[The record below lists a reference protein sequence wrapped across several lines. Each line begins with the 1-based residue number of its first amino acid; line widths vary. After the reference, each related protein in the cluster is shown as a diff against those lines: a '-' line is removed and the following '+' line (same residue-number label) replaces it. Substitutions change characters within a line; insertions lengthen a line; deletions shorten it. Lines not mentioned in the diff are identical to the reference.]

1 MLLSALLGSKFE
13 HNAPLPEAD
22 YQHYAR
28 LLTGKA
34 SPDYLA
40 FMHAHNGG
48 EGPVGEENYVRLL
61 RLDEVP
67 AYNAAC
73 AALEGV
79 SGYLI
84 FASDGGNTVY
94 AFRGANAV
102 VEFDHIGLEPEEA
115 LYIAEDFTGF
125 LTNLASTE
133 GE

>member
-1 MLLSALLGSKFE
+1 MLLSALLGSAFE
-13 HNAPLPEAD
+13 RNAPLPEAD

-28 LLTGKA
+28 LLAGQV

-67 AYNAAC
+67 AYNADC
-73 AALEGV
+73 PVLKGFD
-79 SGYLI
+79 GYLI

-94 AFRGANAV
+94 AFRGPDAV
-102 VEFDHIGLEPEEA
+102 VEFDHIGLEPDEA

-125 LTNLASTE
+125 LTSLSSAE
-133 GE
+133 AE

>member
-1 MLLSALLGSKFE
+1 MPLSPLLGSEFDY
-13 HNAPLPEAD
+13 NAPLPEAD

-28 LLTGKA
+28 LLTGKV

-67 AYNAAC
+67 AYNTAC

-84 FASDGGNTVY
+84 FASEGGNTVY
-94 AFRGANAV
+94 AFRGEEAV
-102 VEFDHIGLEPEEA
+102 VEFDHI
-115 LYIAEDFTGF
+115 
-125 LTNLASTE
+125 
-133 GE
+133 

>member
-1 MLLSALLGSKFE
+1 MLFSALLGSEFE
-13 HNAPLPEAD
+13 RNAPLPEAD

-28 LLTGKA
+28 LLNGKV

-67 AYNAAC
+67 AYTAAC

-84 FASDGGNTVY
+84 FASDGGNAVY
-94 AFRGANAV
+94 AFRAL
-102 VEFDHIGLEPEEA
+102 VEFDHIGLEPDEA
-115 LYIAEDFTGF
+115 LHIAEDFTGF
-125 LTNLASTE
+125 LTHLSSTE
-133 GE
+133 DQ

>member
-1 MLLSALLGSKFE
+1 MLLSPLLGSEFE
-13 HNAPLPEAD
+13 HNPPLPEAD

-28 LLTGKA
+28 LLTGKV

-61 RLDEVP
+61 RLDEIP

-73 AALEGV
+73 TDLEGV

-94 AFRGANAV
+94 AFRGADAV
-102 VEFDHIGLEPEEA
+102 VEFDHIGLEPDEA
-115 LYIAEDFTGF
+115 LHIAEDFTGF
-125 LTNLASTE
+125 LTSLSATE
-133 GE
+133 DE

>member
-1 MLLSALLGSKFE
+1 MLLSDLLGSEFE
-13 HNAPLPEAD
+13 RNDPSPDVD
-22 YQHYAR
+22 YQQYVR
-28 LLTGKA
+28 LLTGKV

-48 EGPVGEENYVRLL
+48 EGPVGEANYVRLF

-67 AYNAAC
+67 AYNKAC
-73 AALEGV
+73 AALEGI

-94 AFRGANAV
+94 AFRGADAV
-102 VEFDHIGLEPEEA
+102 VEFDLIGLEPEEA

-125 LTNLASTE
+125 LTSLSSSE